1 MLTKQ
6 KSPSLPRNL
15 ALTIFGKLLIV
26 FSTKVNLLYLF
37 FSMAPRGCLLHL
49 IKQNRLLK
57 TFLRTLIFN
66 HTKNMWHKQGFSVQI
81 TLLPSPTISMLICT
95 CKKMELSFPNID
107 NRGKG
112 EIDFCA
118 TILFLWL
125 SEFAYVWLCE
135 SSKQNNILAFI
146 HFADI
151 EYMLYLLLHIIL
163 IILWCY

>member
-6 KSPSLPRNL
+6 KSPSLLRNL

-49 IKQNRLLK
+49 IKQNHLLK

-66 HTKNMWHKQGFSVQI
+66 HRKNMWHKQGFSVQI

-107 NRGKG
+107 NRGEG
-112 EIDFCA
+112 GN
-118 TILFLWL
+118 WL
-125 SEFAYVWLCE
+125 LCHYIISVIVWICLCVTVWVFKTE
-135 SSKQNNILAFI
+135 
-146 HFADI
+146 
-151 EYMLYLLLHIIL
+151 
-163 IILWCY
+163 

>member
-66 HTKNMWHKQGFSVQI
+66 HRKNMWHKQGFSVQI

-107 NRGKG
+107 NRGERG
-112 EIDFCA
+112 N
-118 TILFLWL
+118 WL
-125 SEFAYVWLCE
+125 LCHYIISVIVWICLCVTVWVFKTE
-135 SSKQNNILAFI
+135 
-146 HFADI
+146 
-151 EYMLYLLLHIIL
+151 
-163 IILWCY
+163 

>member
-26 FSTKVNLLYLF
+26 SSTKVNLLYLF

-66 HTKNMWHKQGFSVQI
+66 HRKNMWHKQGFSVQI
-81 TLLPSPTISMLICT
+81 TLLPSPTISVLICT

-107 NRGKG
+107 NRGEG
-112 EIDFCA
+112 GN
-118 TILFLWL
+118 WL
-125 SEFAYVWLCE
+125 LCHYIISVIVWICLCVTVWVFKTE
-135 SSKQNNILAFI
+135 
-146 HFADI
+146 
-151 EYMLYLLLHIIL
+151 
-163 IILWCY
+163 